1 MVNGKE
7 RDINCLLDQGEG
19 ITMKLVERR
28 SVILLSVIIFML
40 GGCSQEMNVSAK
52 EIIHNAIESDKD
64 VSTYHGES
72 EMKLYDGEEFME
84 HVILQ
89 EYVTNGKRKV
99 VTKDQLLNQEIEVLN
114 DGKKMLMY
122 DRSKQEVH
130 EMDVSELEEM
140 VSLSP
145 KDQFKT
151 MMESMQDTHTYEIAG
166 EEKVLDLNTYHIE
179 VKANDT
185 DNLLGDMEIW
195 VEQKTWFVV
204 KVVSETGDMRT
215 EFEYTMLDFSP
226 NFTEETFAIDIPDD
240 VEIASLDDMFG
251 PNPVTLDEAEE
262 ALGQAFLVFKEDDIY
277 LSDVQMYDF
286 SSELDRYEVEL
297 TYRSKEDIPMF
308 SLSIFQ
314 TPEDMRIEDGN
325 FEIRGNIAEYEEV
338 MNGFLWDEDGLR
350 YSLLITNPDIDQDEI
365 VKLTEAMS
373 LSSERE

>member
-1 MVNGKE
+1 
-7 RDINCLLDQGEG
+7 
-19 ITMKLVERR
+19 MKLVERR